1 MKNSKTVVG
10 AVLTTLLCVPVSRA
24 TTAIENDKNIDGDDM
39 QNHGKTIPE
48 TLPEATFLV
57 TKSGFGRFLIPLEP

>member
-24 TTAIENDKNIDGDDM
+24 TTAIENDKNIDAPI
-39 QNHGKTIPE
+39 QY
-48 TLPEATFLV
+48 FLEQE
-57 TKSGFGRFLIPLEP
+57 SGSHQHEKAH